1 MNLHPFFFAVG
12 IDEITIDMK
21 ERKLMVIGTVDPVK
35 VVSKLRKKN
44 WQVDIISV
52 GPSKE
57 PKKKE
62 ETKKEEE
69 KKDEAQQEEGK
80 EEVKK
85 EKPKKE
91 ELKKDEEKKGEPEL
105 VVSTAMPF
113 RQYYPPM
120 NTNYYVHHSMEENP
134 NACLIC

>member
-1 MNLHPFFFAVG
+1 
-12 IDEITIDMK
+12 
-21 ERKLMVIGTVDPVK
+21 MVIGTVDPVR

-44 WQVDIISV
+44 WQVDIVSV

-57 PKKKE
+57 PEKKE
-62 ETKKEEE
+62 ETKKEKE
-69 KKDEAQQEEGK
+69 KKDEAKKEEGK

-85 EKPKKE
+85 EEPKKE
-91 ELKKDEEKKGEPEL
+91 ELKKDEEKNGEPEL
-105 VVSTAMPF
+105 VVGTAMPF

-120 NTNYYVHHSMEENP
+120 NTYYYVHHSMEENP